1 LQRLGSDRDH
11 RVDVRLIAASN
22 RNLAEEVREGR
33 LRADFYHR
41 LSVYPLLVPPL
52 RERGRDVLLLSGFF
66 LEENRSRLGL
76 GGLRLDPGAQ
86 AALLAYAWPGNV
98 RELEHLLGR
107 SVLKALGRQ
116 PQRPRILNLLAED
129 LDLPGSQGKPVA
141 GAPVGEAASAAEP
154 LGRMSDAVTKLQ
166 RELVSSAL
174 VRHGHNWAAAARAL
188 GMDRANLARLA
199 KRLGLAVGRG
209 A

>member
-1 LQRLGSDRDH
+1 M
-11 RVDVRLIAASN
+11 
-22 RNLAEEVREGR
+22 
-33 LRADFYHR
+33 
-41 LSVYPLLVPPL
+41 
-52 RERGRDVLLLSGFF
+52 
-66 LEENRSRLGL
+66 
-76 GGLRLDPGAQ
+76 
-86 AALLAYAWPGNV
+86 

-129 LDLPGSQGKPVA
+129 LDLPGSQGQPA
-141 GAPVGEAASAAEP
+141 ASVGEAASAAEP
-154 LGRMSDAVTKLQ
+154 LGRMSDAVAKLQ
-166 RELVSSAL
+166 RELVTSAL
-174 VRHGHNWAAAARAL
+174 VMHGHNWAAAARVL